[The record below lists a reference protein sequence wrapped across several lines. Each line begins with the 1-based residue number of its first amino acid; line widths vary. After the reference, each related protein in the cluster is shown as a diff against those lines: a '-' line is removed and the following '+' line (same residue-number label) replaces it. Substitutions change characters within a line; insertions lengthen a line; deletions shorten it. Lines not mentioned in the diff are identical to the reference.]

1 MACAEC
7 QASLTCGGG
16 ADDVVAYC
24 PRCWDEWVEGA
35 RVLRDAECMG
45 CRRWATCLGARGWG
59 GDATARGWYL
69 GDYCWGCWMDWAVS
83 DGRWSVVQGAAGGRP
98 RLRAEAA
105 ATLDAAGEGDG
116 EASQSTESARQAAGT
131 AEAGE
136 GDAATT
142 EEGAGGVVDWREVER
157 DCWASGNP
165 PVFFYSWGTGA
176 TWLSSMSMDYGF
188 WGIGPPDKGVAG
200 VLRGRQLQRF
210 FRSRETWFCYVKC
223 IFAAEG
229 ADGQRSLELADEML
243 RMPPKQAKRAGQAAG
258 KGGRLS
264 GLDVAAWDQVKVQ
277 VMAEGAWM
285 QAKGNAEF
293 RGRLLRT
300 SDALLLEASA
310 TDGFWG
316 IGMDVPTATRV
327 PQGARRSTFGTNW
340 HGAALMMARER
351 IRREEGHGGEWRA
364 HWQGLGELAGGSGTS
379 GR

>member
-1 MACAEC
+1 M
-7 QASLTCGGG
+7 
-16 ADDVVAYC
+16 
-24 PRCWDEWVEGA
+24 
-35 RVLRDAECMG
+35 
-45 CRRWATCLGARGWG
+45 
-59 GDATARGWYL
+59 
-69 GDYCWGCWMDWAVS
+69 
-83 DGRWSVVQGAAGGRP
+83 
-98 RLRAEAA
+98 
-105 ATLDAAGEGDG
+105 
-116 EASQSTESARQAAGT
+116 
-131 AEAGE
+131 
-136 GDAATT
+136 
-142 EEGAGGVVDWREVER
+142 VDWREVER